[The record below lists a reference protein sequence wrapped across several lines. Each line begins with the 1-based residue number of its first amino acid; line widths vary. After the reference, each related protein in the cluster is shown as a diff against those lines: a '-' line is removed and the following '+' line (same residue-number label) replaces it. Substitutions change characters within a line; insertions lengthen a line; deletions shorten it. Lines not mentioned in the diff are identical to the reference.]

1 MGQTKQRGNGGGSNS
16 GGHARQRTNNA
27 SVRSSNGV
35 HQNQQHNSI
44 NASSSL
50 PPANFAMAGML
61 SSKLMLTFHVILAV
75 ICGVLYRN
83 HIFNLKENEV
93 HFSHL
98 SDMEREMSFRTE
110 MGFYYSYY
118 KTLTDSPSFW
128 KGIVDMTA
136 DNHTEYPDTINA
148 LQRFNLYPEVFVGGL
163 YRVFHAILTDAL
175 GFKTKTCWTVNRG
188 EQFPP
193 VESCE
198 GAGDRMYFYIHKAE
212 RPPAASQVLQG
223 ESHQARD
230 ESEERVAGQRST
242 FHQLR
247 QDRVGTQQS
256 QVRGGVL

>member
-1 MGQTKQRGNGGGSNS
+1 
-16 GGHARQRTNNA
+16 
-27 SVRSSNGV
+27 
-35 HQNQQHNSI
+35 
-44 NASSSL
+44 
-50 PPANFAMAGML
+50 MAGML

-198 GAGDRMYFYIHKAE
+198 GAGDRMYFYIHTVYWMNGAMMSVLFLLTAYLSNSLVG
-212 RPPAASQVLQG
+212 AAGWS
-223 ESHQARD
+223 S
-230 ESEERVAGQRST
+230 
-242 FHQLR
+242 
-247 QDRVGTQQS
+247 
-256 QVRGGVL
+256 VR